1 MTLHLFTPYHD
12 EALAQGS
19 PYYYPSSAARIR
31 MARWWA
37 LPALWAEKGDAVLR
51 PEEAQRMDSPFLGEG
66 VRVVTWSELR
76 HLSLTAVRPWGWDA
90 LTIRRLREAGV
101 DSQLLPDEAAMQQLR
116 QLSSRRTTVELLP
129 RIRQT
134 VSAETIGEARL
145 CGSEDEVVECLAQ
158 WGDAMAKAPWSC
170 SGRGVF
176 RLAPCAPETL
186 WARVRKI
193 LRQQGSIE
201 IEPHYERVMDLALE
215 YEVDNCGQV
224 GFAGLSLFHT
234 QEGGAY
240 SGNLVGRPAVLEQ
253 RIPPAVL
260 PALEAVRQALPSL
273 LATHLSPYYRGPLGI
288 DMMVVRSADHPQR
301 LLLHPCVEINLRP
314 TMGYAALWASRRLN
328 DEGPYLFNPDA
339 QTPQELFLKWEG
351 K

>member
-19 PYYYPSSAARIR
+19 PYYYPSSAARTRI
-31 MARWWA
+31 ARWWA
-37 LPALWAEKGDAVLR
+37 LPALWADEGDAVLR
-51 PEEAQRMDSPFLGEG
+51 PDEAQRQDSPFLREG
-66 VRVVTWSELR
+66 VRVVTWKELR
-76 HLSLTAVRPWGWDA
+76 HLPLTQVRPWGWDA

-101 DSQLLPDEAAMQQLR
+101 DSQLLPDEEAMQQLR
-116 QLSSRRTTVELLP
+116 LLSSRRTTIQLLP
-129 RIRQT
+129 HIRQA
-134 VSAETIGEARL
+134 VSAETIGEARM
-145 CGSEDEVVECLAQ
+145 CSSEEAVASCLAQ
-158 WGDAMAKAPWSC
+158 WGDVVAKAPWSC

-176 RLAPCAPETL
+176 RLVHPAPAAG

-201 IEPHYERVMDLALE
+201 IEPRYERVMDLALE
-215 YEVDNCGQV
+215 YEMDNHGQATY
-224 GFAGLSLFHT
+224 AGLSLFHT

-240 SGNLVGRPAVLEQ
+240 SGNLVAHPTVLEQ
-253 RIPPAVL
+253 RIPSAVR

-273 LATHLSPYYRGPLGI
+273 LATHLAPYYRGALGI

-351 K
+351 E